1 MSQKYRAYAL
11 VMGANFESIAYILAA
26 WQIGDWLNENYP
38 RDFNWSQVTYLL
50 GLLLIIRS
58 WYVIFGVMIK
68 NQKKQSI
75 EDERGDS

>member
-1 MSQKYRAYAL
+1 
-11 VMGANFESIAYILAA
+11 MGANFESIAYILAA